1 MSTATTPQ
9 IGAPGFA
16 AAAGQPQP
24 TSIFTDTGGIETGA
38 VTIPTAS
45 GTLPVYLAVPSARG
59 PFPIVLLVHE
69 IFGVHEHI
77 RDIARRLA
85 KQGYFALA
93 PELFFRQGDPAG
105 IVDIP
110 GALREFVAKAA
121 DSEVLSDLDR
131 LIEWAGKNGGDA
143 GRAAIT
149 GFCWG
154 GRIAWLY
161 AAHNQSLKAGVAWY
175 GRLVGEPSANAPRF
189 PIDVAAELKVPVLGL
204 YGGADQG
211 IPLDTIDRMRA
222 ALKAGKTDSEI
233 VIYESAPHAFYADY
247 RPSYRAAPAKDGW
260 ERLVGWF
267 KAHGL

>member
-1 MSTATTPQ
+1 MHRENAL
-9 IGAPGFA
+9 
-16 AAAGQPQP
+16 

-38 VTIPTAS
+38 VSISTAN
-45 GTLPVYLAVPSARG
+45 GELPVYLAVPSARG

-77 RDIARRLA
+77 RDVARRLA
-85 KQGYFALA
+85 KQGYFTLA
-93 PELFFRQGDPAG
+93 PELFFRQGDPAR
-105 IVDIP
+105 IADIP
-110 GALREFVAKAA
+110 GALRSLVANAA
-121 DSEVLSDLDR
+121 DSDVLSDLDR

-143 GRAAIT
+143 ERAAIT

-161 AAHNQSLKAGVAWY
+161 AAHNQNLKAAVAWY

-189 PIDVAAELKVPVLGL
+189 PIDVAADLKVPVLGL

-211 IPLDTIDRMRA
+211 IPLDTVDRMRA
-222 ALKAGKTDSEI
+222 ALKAGETGSEI
-233 VIYESAPHAFYADY
+233 VVYEDAPHAFYADY
-247 RPSYRAAPAKDGW
+247 RQSYRAAPAEDGW
-260 ERLVGWF
+260 ERLVRWF